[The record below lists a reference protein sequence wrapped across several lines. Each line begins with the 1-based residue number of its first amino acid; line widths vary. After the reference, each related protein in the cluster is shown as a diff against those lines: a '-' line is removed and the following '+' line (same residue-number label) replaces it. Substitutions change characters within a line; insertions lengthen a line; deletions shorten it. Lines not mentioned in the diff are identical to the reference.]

1 MGAVTL
7 PLIQSRRP
15 GSDEGHV
22 SFQYI
27 EKLRQLVN
35 GMLSDEVPD
44 GNNPGIII
52 QLEHLPFHLVVLHQ
66 FVFARIRIRIHTA
79 EFIDP
84 ELSAVPSDPD
94 L

>member
-1 MGAVTL
+1 MGTVTL

-15 GSDEGHV
+15 GSDEGHI
-22 SFQYI
+22 SLEYI
-27 EKLRQLVN
+27 EKLRQFVN
-35 GMLSDEVPD
+35 GMLPDKMPD
-44 GNNPGIII
+44 GNNPWIII
-52 QLEHLPFHLVVLHQ
+52 HLEHLAFHLVVLHQ
-66 FVFARIRIRIHTA
+66 FIFARIRIRIHTA